1 MTWKMPKTGGGSGG
15 GSAIGGAL
23 GSFLGPLG
31 GIAGSVIGG
40 LFGRSG
46 QKSANEMN
54 AQLAREQMQFQER
67 MSSTAYQRAAKDLD
81 AAGLNRILAL
91 GSPASSPS
99 GAKAEFGNENA
110 LLSEGIGKGV
120 SNAMAAVQ
128 LKQSVKESNAR
139 IMQLGAQT
147 AKTNAETTLTGKR
160 AEAVT
165 QQTVSEVLR
174 QSGIRTEN
182 ERKKVDLEIARAG
195 IPGVKSLEAFY
206 QWLLTNPDRNTTFHV
221 VTKIGPGWKGWLDRL
236 LIMGSQER
244 EPTKPLNESE
254 RAKEINRGL
263 NYELG
268 GTL

>member
-1 MTWKMPKTGGGSGG
+1 MWKMPGGSGG
-15 GSAIGGAL
+15 SSGGSAVGGAL

-46 QKSANEMN
+46 QRSANEMN
-54 AQLAREQMQFQER
+54 AQLAREQMAFQER

-91 GSPASSPS
+91 GSPASSPA
-99 GAKAEFGNENA
+99 GAKAEFQNEDA

-160 AEAVT
+160 AEQVT
-165 QQTVSEVLR
+165 QQTISEVMR
-174 QSGIRTEN
+174 QSGIQTDN
-182 ERKKVDLEIARAG
+182 DRKKVELDIARAG
-195 IPGVKSLEAFY
+195 IPGVKSAEQFY
-206 QWLLTNPDRNTTFHV
+206 NWLLTNPDRNTTFHV
-221 VTKIGPGWKGWLDRL
+221 VTKIGQGWKGWLDRL
-236 LIMGSQER
+236 LIMGTQER
-244 EPTKPLNESE
+244 EPAPTPNKTD
-254 RAKEINRGL
+254 RADTINRGL

-268 GTL
+268 GTM